1 MACLVVLIFIGLDFL
16 TGTIKAIKNNE
27 LSSKKLRDG
36 IFKKIALVIVL
47 ALGYLLDYGAH
58 YIGMD
63 IPVNVVVLISAYIGY
78 MEAVSMIE
86 NLAEINPEIVPEKL
100 KELIGVDKNAVDK

>member
-1 MACLVVLIFIGLDFL
+1 MACLIVLIFIGLDFM

-47 ALGYLLDYGAH
+47 ALGYLLDYGAY

-63 IPVNVVVLISAYIGY
+63 IPVNVVILISAYIGY
-78 MEAVSMIE
+78 MEVVSMIE

-100 KELIGVDKNAVDK
+100 KELIGVDRNAVDK